1 MVEKL
6 SFYVEYLLKN
16 LSSEI
21 AFTVSVGVVTIGL
34 AVNLLITFFSTEYKR
49 KNRVWFCLLGSASVL
64 FQVGLCL
71 LSEKGK
77 GYPLILCALVLL
89 YCIPV
94 FFVSN
99 KKRKMKKEQL
109 ELVQFIDESIKRSA
123 FQDAEKP
130 PFNTTDAYSFCN
142 QQTRVDNKNL
152 SVIKN
157 QPTQNQPRQDQ
168 PDFTHVSNV
177 IERLN
182 AFPLTPNDKKQVKE
196 LEFNIRALKTQGNSQ
211 GLKSKINDGLGAL
224 LKIMSKYGV

>member
-6 SFYVEYLLKN
+6 SLYVEYLLQN
-16 LSSEI
+16 ISSEI

-71 LSEKGK
+71 LSGKGK

-109 ELVQFIDESIKRSA
+109 ELVQFIDQSIKRSA
-123 FQDAEKP
+123 LQDAEK
-130 PFNTTDAYSFCN
+130 TSLSSIDTYSGIN
-142 QQTRVDNKNL
+142 QQVKIESKNL
-152 SVIKN
+152 TS
-157 QPTQNQPRQDQ
+157 TQNHPRQDQ
-168 PDFTHVSNV
+168 PDFTHVCNV
-177 IERLN
+177 IERLS

-196 LEFNIRALKTQGNSQ
+196 LEFNIRTLKTQGNSQ